1 MKRLPKTYV
10 FGLKIFIVNVA
21 YGHLLFLL
29 FLLVSTALPD
39 VAQGEKVDLK
49 EHYFENQRIQ
59 VVQLSLLYLL

>member
-49 EHYFENQRIQ
+49 EYYFENHRIQ
-59 VVQLSLLYLL
+59 VVQLIRLSLL